1 MKRTQHIVLLILKTF
16 NCTRG
21 GPQTTLLT
29 RRVPESLVPKIPL
42 SGSPSKAPKAQD
54 RSQSSPGSPHS
65 LRSRE
70 GYALYLELT
79 FPAGN

>member
-1 MKRTQHIVLLILKTF
+1 MKRTQHIVRAPLLLTLKTF

-42 SGSPSKAPKAQD
+42 FGSPSKAPKAQD
-54 RSQSSPGSPHS
+54 QAKLGSPSPKQH
-65 LRSRE
+65 L
-70 GYALYLELT
+70 
-79 FPAGN
+79 